1 MPAMLQL
8 WSRSIQCSVIDVE
21 CRSRVGIGLASGKAV
36 SKWRGDAASASKGT
50 SLETMEQ
57 ELLEQVIDGR
67 ESGVTSDQFP
77 YYLRCPSPPCLS
89 VFLHPLLKFHVRSF
103 FWYCVFTSSKCHSN
117 NLDLLKTFVVGD
129 TLNTHP

>member
-1 MPAMLQL
+1 MLQL
-8 WSRSIQCSVIDVE
+8 WSRSIQCSAIDVE

-67 ESGVTSDQFP
+67 ESGVTSDQLP
-77 YYLRCPSPPCLS
+77 YYLR
-89 VFLHPLLKFHVRSF
+89 
-103 FWYCVFTSSKCHSN
+103 SSKDFCRWRYSKYPS
-117 NLDLLKTFVVGD
+117 LDPARQTFKDSQVERFLGWQD
-129 TLNTHP
+129 RPD